1 MKYISLLLISS
12 LSCLSSFAQEPLPA
26 KTYITMR
33 DSTTSMD
40 VVFMQGKGRSLS
52 LDGRNVHLF
61 NSFFENKTAT
71 KEHTELAGSIMW
83 LINGREF
90 LSGKFFL
97 DDSTGYVVI
106 SKDGKEYVN
115 RINPQGT
122 SFFKSQIKE

>member
-1 MKYISLLLISS
+1 MKYFALLLLGSFISIF
-12 LSCLSSFAQEPLPA
+12 CFAQNPLPPKMYA
-26 KTYITMR
+26 AMR

-61 NSFFENKTAT
+61 NSFFENKATA
-71 KEHTELAGSIMW
+71 KSQTELAGSIMW

-97 DDSTGYVVI
+97 NDSTGYVVI
-106 SKDGKEYVN
+106 DKEGKEYVN
-115 RINPQGT
+115 LINAQGT